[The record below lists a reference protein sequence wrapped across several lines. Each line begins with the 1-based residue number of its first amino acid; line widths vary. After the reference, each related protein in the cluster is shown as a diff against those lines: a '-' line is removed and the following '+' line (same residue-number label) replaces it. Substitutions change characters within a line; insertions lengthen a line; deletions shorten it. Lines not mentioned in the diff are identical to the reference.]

1 MVAMRQLVLAG
12 TLLVA
17 VSGCAAG
24 PPYGG
29 PVVGSTP
36 VFFANP
42 AFVPYANHEQ
52 LWDNVVDVVND
63 YFAIKQEEPVRLVG
77 NVLTE
82 GRLETFPTL
91 GATIFEPW
99 RRDSANDYERM
110 ESTLQSIRRRA
121 LVRVIPADRG
131 YWLDVAVYKEL
142 ENVRSPTGSATGSA
156 TFHFDT
162 TLTRVVGPIDEQETN
177 EDWISRGRD
186 TALEQQILEQLLA
199 RFGAAVTQ

>member
-29 PVVGSTP
+29 PIVGSAP

-42 AFVPYANHEQ
+42 AFVPYANHEH
-52 LWDNVVDVVND
+52 LWENVVDVVD
-63 YFAIKQEEPVRLVG
+63 DCFAIKQEEPVRLVG

-82 GRLETFPTL
+82 GRLDTFPTL

-177 EDWISRGRD
+177 EGWIPRGRD

-199 RFGAAVTQ
+199 RFGAAGVQ